1 MNFDDLNPQQK
12 AAVEFSG
19 KHVLVLAGAGTGK
32 TKTIVSRAAYLI
44 SHGVNPTKI
53 QILSFTRKS
62 AKEIVNRV
70 NSMLPNNKANLLS
83 GSTFHAWCTH
93 LIKSHP
99 KIFPFHQF
107 TLLAPEDQCDVFKLI
122 MGKNKIAIK
131 ETRLKSSDFRDVY
144 SYMVNVQCTL
154 SNAIRHIIF
163 HNQNNDDTNQLIA
176 EIKQHF
182 ETIIR
187 AYIQYKLN
195 HRQLDYDDLLKG
207 VVDILR
213 QAPSSQKHIA
223 SKYEHILVDEMQD
236 TNPLQWALLSLFQP
250 YCHLFCVGDDAQS
263 IYGFRGADFK
273 NIHSFKEK
281 VPESEVLKLEENYR
295 STQEILDVSNWLLD
309 QSTLNYNKKLQAAR
323 GKGEIPWLVH
333 FENNWEEAN
342 WIGENIIQNITE
354 RGKTYKD
361 HLILARTNRML
372 TKIEKTCLEKRIPYQ
387 MFGGIKLLESA
398 HIKDALSILKIIAN
412 IHDEIAWMRYLQLWQ
427 GIGETKANQYIEKM
441 AGCKS
446 ITECI
451 GTLKNISKITDIT
464 SVIEAIK
471 DLNTNP
477 SKAIEETIK
486 NMDKILAGH
495 YDDWTIR
502 KSDFQVLIKMAE
514 PYPSIDD
521 FVTAYTLDPSL
532 QEGKIQEGF
541 QNDDVVTLSTIHSAK
556 GLEADTCYVIN
567 VSPGIYPSIKSITQG
582 YDEIEEER
590 RCLYVALT
598 RAKNKLI
605 VTKSLEANRSNWNTP
620 DTNKQINE
628 NYFFNHIPSKFFQDT
643 VLQENTPIE
652 TDNHRGESQWAP
664 WENFNF
670 E

>member
-1 MNFDDLNPQQK
+1 MSFDDLNPQQK

-236 TNPLQWALLSLFQP
+236 TNPLQWALL
-250 YCHLFCVGDDAQS
+250 
-263 IYGFRGADFK
+263 
-273 NIHSFKEK
+273 
-281 VPESEVLKLEENYR
+281 
-295 STQEILDVSNWLLD
+295 
-309 QSTLNYNKKLQAAR
+309 
-323 GKGEIPWLVH
+323 
-333 FENNWEEAN
+333 
-342 WIGENIIQNITE
+342 
-354 RGKTYKD
+354 
-361 HLILARTNRML
+361 
-372 TKIEKTCLEKRIPYQ
+372 
-387 MFGGIKLLESA
+387 
-398 HIKDALSILKIIAN
+398 
-412 IHDEIAWMRYLQLWQ
+412 
-427 GIGETKANQYIEKM
+427 
-441 AGCKS
+441 
-446 ITECI
+446 
-451 GTLKNISKITDIT
+451 
-464 SVIEAIK
+464 
-471 DLNTNP
+471 
-477 SKAIEETIK
+477 
-486 NMDKILAGH
+486 
-495 YDDWTIR
+495 
-502 KSDFQVLIKMAE
+502 
-514 PYPSIDD
+514 
-521 FVTAYTLDPSL
+521 
-532 QEGKIQEGF
+532 
-541 QNDDVVTLSTIHSAK
+541 
-556 GLEADTCYVIN
+556 
-567 VSPGIYPSIKSITQG
+567 
-582 YDEIEEER
+582 
-590 RCLYVALT
+590 
-598 RAKNKLI
+598 
-605 VTKSLEANRSNWNTP
+605 
-620 DTNKQINE
+620 
-628 NYFFNHIPSKFFQDT
+628 
-643 VLQENTPIE
+643 
-652 TDNHRGESQWAP
+652 
-664 WENFNF
+664 
-670 E
+670 